1 MRLGLSPVCL
11 AFFATIVMAA
21 PAAHAFTMENGDS
34 AGSYAV
40 PKFDLEEQ
48 SKNFRKDGA
57 DPLAAGKNQFD
68 TPIGKLQFGVG
79 PSSGFGSG
87 FGSGLGGL
95 GPSEGARAS
104 RRDMDR
110 MLAPP
115 GAQFRYDN
123 R

>member
-1 MRLGLSPVCL
+1 MRVRPVHAL
-11 AFFATIVMAA
+11 FGFFAAIVLAA

-34 AGSYAV
+34 AGPYAI

-68 TPIGKLQFGVG
+68 TPIGKLQFGVQPG
-79 PSSGFGSG
+79 PGFMDGT
-87 FGSGLGGL
+87 
-95 GPSEGARAS
+95 PGAVSRNS
-104 RRDMDR
+104 RRDFDR

-115 GAQFRYDN
+115 GSQFLYDN